1 MNLNVILEFESWLWF
16 QILTEIL
23 EFEFQCIDLDLQAFS
38 NYCLFRFAG
47 TLPKLPGNNFG
58 GISWNCLNFKSTA
71 SHKCA
76 SKKFPGTLL
85 NCLQK
90 IPGTLLKLPP
100 KLSWHFAKSATK
112 NYVGALPNASS
123 KTLLAVLKTAR
134 NNFSR
139 PHLIW
144 HFLFCL

>member
-1 MNLNVILEFESWLWF
+1 LNFSVSIWICKHFPITVSS
-16 QILTEIL
+16 
-23 EFEFQCIDLDLQAFS
+23 DLQAVCQ
-38 NYCLFRFAG
+38 NCWEK
-47 TLPKLPGNNFG
+47 TLEAFPEN
-58 GISWNCLNFKSTA
+58 SLNLKSKA

-90 IPGTLLKLPP
+90 IPGTLSKLPP

-112 NYVGALPNASS
+112 NYTGTLPNAS
-123 KTLLAVLKTAR
+123 TLLALLKTAR

-139 PHLIW
+139 PYLM
-144 HFLFCL
+144 